1 MAVSHSPDVRPD
13 TAIPDID
20 DLFRQSADE
29 KARAGFVS
37 VLRNHTKTTMRDRL
51 ERHYRE
57 KVVPSYQRQHGHPPE
72 NGDEVERLLAGNLYY
87 RVYSVIRYNAQK
99 MMFLSAIDPVE
110 RQRDA
115 FVERA
120 SEFASKRPAGGSLH
134 ISPDFEVPK
143 YVSSLDVH
151 LVPGGFH
158 TEYQRNDVAQGV
170 IVSFGGRVSTG
181 ANDHRKGDLGGVG
194 RSIAT
199 WLARSRP
206 DFDPRRVLD
215 LGTQSGKNL
224 RPYLDV
230 FPGVEAHG
238 IDVCAPPL
246 RYGHAKAEAL
256 GKPIH
261 FSQQNAE
268 NTDFRSGYFDLIVS
282 SFFFHEVPVKATR
295 RILRECYRLLKPGG
309 VMVHM
314 ELPPRDRCDPW
325 QNFYWDWDAAHNN
338 EPFYIDFRSQN
349 LQELVT
355 EAGFAQESFFA
366 RTIPNVSTF
375 PDESYEAF
383 LSGEIEAP
391 LHGRGGWFVFGAQ
404 RTQ

>member
-1 MAVSHSPDVRPD
+1 MAAANSSFRP
-13 TAIPDID
+13 TRVPPDID
-20 DLFRQSADE
+20 DLFQPTADE
-29 KARAGFVS
+29 RARAGFIS

-51 ERHYRE
+51 ERHYRDV
-57 KVVPSYQRQHGHPPE
+57 VVPQYEREHGHPPSS
-72 NGDEVERLLAGNLYY
+72 GDDVESLLADNLYY
-87 RVYSVIRYNAQK
+87 RVYSVVRYNAQR

-110 RQRDA
+110 RRLEA
-115 FVERA
+115 FANHA
-120 SEFASKRPAGGSLH
+120 SAVAASPSAGGSLDIPH
-134 ISPDFEVPK
+134 EFDVPK

-158 TEYQRNDVAQGV
+158 TEYLPQDVAQGV
-170 IVSFGGRVSTG
+170 IVAFGGRVSTG
-181 ANDHRKGDLGGVG
+181 ANEHRKDDLGGVG

-206 DFDPRRVLD
+206 GMRPGRVLD

-230 FPGVEAHG
+230 FPGIEAHG

-256 GKPIH
+256 GLPIH

-268 NTDFRSGYFDLIVS
+268 HTSYPDTHFDLIVS

-295 RILRECYRLLKPGG
+295 RILRECHRLLRPGG
-309 VMVHM
+309 IMVHM
-314 ELPPRDRCDPW
+314 ELPPRDRCDAW

-338 EPFYIDFRSQN
+338 EPFYIDFRSQD
-349 LQELVT
+349 LSGLVR
-355 EAGFAQESFFA
+355 EAGFAEDDIFA
-366 RTIPNVSTF
+366 LTIPNVSTF
-375 PDESYEAF
+375 SDEKYESF
-383 LSGEIEAP
+383 LAGEIAAP
-391 LHGRGGWFVFGAQ
+391 LHGRGGWFVFGA
-404 RTQ
+404 TKAA